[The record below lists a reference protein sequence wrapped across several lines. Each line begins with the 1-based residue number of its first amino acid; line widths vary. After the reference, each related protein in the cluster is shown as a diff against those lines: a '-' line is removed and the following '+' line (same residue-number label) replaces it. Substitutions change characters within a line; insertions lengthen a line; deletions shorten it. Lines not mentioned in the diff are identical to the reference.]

1 MKLSGIWQL
10 KKMAM
15 RNLARHKTKTI
26 LTSLAIMV
34 SVAVYI
40 FLNSWLGGMQI
51 ESRRNI
57 VNFEIGAAKLQTL
70 LYFDRKDEMPSYES
84 FMNWEIYREA
94 LLREGYV
101 SAPRFTFAGT
111 LFSLSG
117 SAPIMFF
124 GIEPDIDHEVLR
136 YASYVDFG
144 RFVQNGNFE
153 IVLGTVAA
161 ERLRVGIPTR
171 PLRQELD
178 ELIKSITQD
187 PLVEDFIWSLYNE
200 APSARGGGDIFSP
213 AERIIAGNERM
224 ILNRDKSPEMK
235 EKLDRYWDLIAASG
249 RNNMRINAVID
260 IKAVPEM
267 IRADRWDG
275 ELMPELRYEDIA
287 LVKAAYQHNESFDR
301 YFLIEEDEQQLRQ
314 VLDAMIRAGYRGAV
328 RHVNQ
333 LLDVTVVGIINSP
346 APLPNGNTAFIPLD
360 ILQDEKGMMLGGAV
374 TELIIRERGV
384 PDTRLPGVSESSEV
398 IAAALE
404 RGLASMGIAMPGFL
418 GVFTWQDYMA
428 DYLGYEALQVGAP
441 QILAF
446 LLLILSFLG
455 ISNTILLAI
464 LERTKEI
471 GMMRA
476 MGMTDRQMI
485 LTYMMEAGSLG
496 LIGSILG
503 IIAGCLINY
512 PMVEHGIDFSAMGDL
527 LDGGIGFRTTA
538 IFRSMWNI
546 PVIIGSGVVATLLA
560 SFMAYFPTKRA
571 VKKPITDS
579 LRFE

>member
-10 KKMAM
+10 KKMAL

-34 SVAVYI
+34 SVAMYI

-57 VNFEIGAAKLQTL
+57 VNFEIGAAKLQTN
-70 LYFDRKDEMPSYES
+70 LYFERKDEMPSYET
-84 FMNWEIYREA
+84 FTNWEIYREA

-111 LFSLSG
+111 MFSGSG

-124 GIEPDIDHEVLR
+124 GVEPDLEREVLR
-136 YASYVDFG
+136 YVPYVDFG
-144 RFVQNGNFE
+144 RFVENGNFE
-153 IVLGTVAA
+153 IAIGTVAA

-171 PLRQELD
+171 PFRQELE
-178 ELIKSITQD
+178 ELIVSVVQRPGD
-187 PLVEDFIWSLYNE
+187 ADFIRSLYDE
-200 APSARGGGDIFSP
+200 APSVRAGGDIFSP
-213 AERIIAGNERM
+213 LYEIVEGNERM
-224 ILNRDKSPEMK
+224 VLKRNVPRSD
-235 EKLDRYWDLIAASG
+235 LDRYWDLIAASG
-249 RNNMRINAVID
+249 RNDVRINAVID

-267 IRADRWDG
+267 IRADRWEG
-275 ELMPELRYEDIA
+275 ELIPALRNEDRA
-287 LVKAAYQHNESFDR
+287 LVEAAYEHVD
-301 YFLIEEDEQQLRQ
+301 FLGMYLLAEEDERQLSQ

-333 LLDVTVVGIINSP
+333 LLDVTVVGVINSP
-346 APLPNGNTAFIPLD
+346 APLPNGNAAFIPLD
-360 ILQDEKGMMLGGAV
+360 VLQDERGMMLEGAV

-384 PDTRLPGVSESSEV
+384 PDTRLPGVSESSAV
-398 IAAALE
+398 ITAALK
-404 RGLASMGIAMPGFL
+404 RGLVSMGYSMPEEL
-418 GVFTWQDYMA
+418 GVYTWADYMA

-441 QILAF
+441 QMLAF
-446 LLLILSFLG
+446 LLLFLSFLG

-476 MGMTDRQMI
+476 LGMTDKQMI
-485 LTYMMEAGSLG
+485 MTYMLEAGFLG
-496 LIGSILG
+496 FIGSVLG
-503 IIAGCLINY
+503 IILGCAINY
-512 PMVEHGIDFSAMGDL
+512 PMVEYGIDFTAMGDVL
-527 LDGGIGFRTTA
+527 SDGLGFRTTA
-538 IFRSMWNI
+538 IFRSMWNV
-546 PVIIGSGVVATLLA
+546 PVIIGSGIVATLLS
-560 SFMAYFPTKRA
+560 SFMAIFPTRKA
-571 VKKPITDS
+571 VKKPITES